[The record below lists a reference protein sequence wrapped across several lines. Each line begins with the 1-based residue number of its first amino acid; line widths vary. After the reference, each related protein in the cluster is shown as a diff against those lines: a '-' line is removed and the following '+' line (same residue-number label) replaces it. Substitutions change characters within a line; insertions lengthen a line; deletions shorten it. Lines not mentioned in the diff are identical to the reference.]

1 MSTNRSTVAPYPWLQ
16 QRIEGLWDQTQ
27 NYINNTPYAAYPG
40 GSRVAGFSPFQL
52 QAQQYL
58 QSNLGAGTGE
68 AQQAAGIAGGIA
80 QGGNIP
86 QVNPMMLG
94 AQQAGYA
101 GDVDAQQ
108 VQAGNLLGG
117 INMYRDP
124 YEDQVVGSALSDI
137 DRSRQLA
144 QVGNASGA
152 TMAGAFGGDRHAI
165 VEGETNRAY
174 ADQAARTAAQLRSQG
189 FSRAADLAQSDA
201 LRGLQAGMANQGAG
215 LQAGMANQGARNAMG
230 QFNAGLGM
238 QAGLANQGAGLQAG
252 MANQGAY
259 FTGQGQQL
267 QGAGLLGSLGGDIY
281 NRTMGT
287 TNMLSQMGQQQQSQS
302 QAELS
307 DDVSRFYEERDYP
320 WEQIAKQQSLLEG
333 FPAGMTTTQNNPFN
347 WGSALT
353 GGAMLGYGLFGPGGA
368 LNGGGGPQTMQW
380 QPMGFGGMPGQ
391 PPRW

>member
-1 MSTNRSTVAPYPWLQ
+1 MSGGGSQTTVTQPVPWQ
-16 QRIEGLWDQTQ
+16 QERMEELWNMGQQ
-27 NYINNTPYAAYPG
+27 ANQPYAAYPG
-40 GSRVAGFSPFQL
+40 GSRVAPWSPMQQ

-58 QSNLGAGTGE
+58 QSNLGAGIGE
-68 AQQAAGIAGGIA
+68 AQDASGVARAIAAG
-80 QGGNIP
+80 GNAP
-86 QVNPMMLG
+86 QVNPMMVG

-101 GDVDAQQ
+101 GDVNAQQ

-124 YEDQVVGSALSDI
+124 FEDQVVGAAMSDL

-144 QVGNASGA
+144 QVGNASAA
-152 TMAGAFGGDRHAI
+152 TQAGAFGGDRQAI
-165 VEGETNRAY
+165 VESETNRAY

-201 LRGLQAGMANQGAG
+201 LRGLQAGMANQGVG
-215 LQAGMANQGARNAMG
+215 LQAGLANQAARNSMG
-230 QFNAGLGM
+230 QFNAGLGLDAARANQM
-238 QAGLANQGAGLQAG
+238 AALQGGIANQGAF
-252 MANQGAY
+252 

-287 TNMLSQMGQQQQSQS
+287 TSMLSGMGQQQQQQS

-307 DDVSRFYEERDYP
+307 DDVSRFEEERAYP
-320 WEQIAKQQSLLEG
+320 WQQIGNMQSLLTG
-333 FPAGMTTTQNNPFN
+333 FPVGMTSTMNQPFN
-347 WGSALT
+347 WGNAALGLGMT
-353 GGAMLGYGLFGPGGA
+353 GLSVFGPGLFGGGSQ
-368 LNGGGGPQTMQW
+368 PQMMG
-380 QPMGFGGMPGQ
+380 QPYGFGAMPGQ